1 MPIKYVWYRYTVKYR
16 EFWSGRRGRGCHW
29 CFRAAFLG
37 AVQGLVQGVG
47 WITGF
52 AHWVVQAV
60 DGVACQLLPPCCCAI
75 AHFLERD
82 MLPIFTYT
90 VDVPLLIGREYPE
103 FFVCFRRRP
112 QWVCS
117 LYNFEIPGFV
127 MRWDEC

>member
-1 MPIKYVWYRYTVKYR
+1 MPLKYVWYRYTVKYR

-52 AHWVVQAV
+52 AHCVVQAV
-60 DGVACQLLPPCCCAI
+60 DGVACQLLPPCCFAI

-82 MLPIFTYT
+82 MLHMFTYT
-90 VDVPLLIGREYPE
+90 VDVPLLIGQEYISRVFCLLSSPSA
-103 FFVCFRRRP
+103 VG
-112 QWVCS
+112 
-117 LYNFEIPGFV
+117 L
-127 MRWDEC
+127 